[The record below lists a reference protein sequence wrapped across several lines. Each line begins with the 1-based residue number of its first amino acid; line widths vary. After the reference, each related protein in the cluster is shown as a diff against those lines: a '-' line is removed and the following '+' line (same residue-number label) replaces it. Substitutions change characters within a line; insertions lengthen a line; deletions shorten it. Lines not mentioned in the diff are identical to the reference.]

1 MNFQEMGI
9 FNVKNIFLIIMTA
22 VNEIG
27 VVCVQRLALNLKA
40 FCMLGILSELLS
52 VVLFTLWDLN
62 VQRDLSVMCVMSV
75 MSVVSVSSAGDIL

>member
-27 VVCVQRLALNLKA
+27 VVCVAISIKSQ
-40 FCMLGILSELLS
+40 SY
-52 VVLFTLWDLN
+52 
-62 VQRDLSVMCVMSV
+62 
-75 MSVVSVSSAGDIL
+75 SAC